1 MSATGGNGG
10 GSALHVSDGI
20 VRQIVEAIEHGE
32 LAPGDRLPSQRELQR
47 RFSVSGTAVLS
58 AVRVLESRG
67 LIEVRRGAHGGAF
80 VRPFSPASLG
90 AALEATI
97 DLHSVSLHE
106 LMELRDLI
114 ETAQAERAAR
124 TPTTA
129 FIARLEAE
137 VDALAAVDADP
148 HGTWA
153 EFGATEARCH
163 AALAS
168 ASPNRLLVAVQTALC
183 AAVGRRFGVVPPD
196 VQRGFLKDW
205 FAIRDAI
212 RAGDADGARDAMH
225 RHVLASIAAAG
236 GDETPAS

>member
-1 MSATGGNGG
+1 MNATRGNDVDP
-10 GSALHVSDGI
+10 ALHVSDGI
-20 VRQIVEAIEHGE
+20 VQQIVEAIERGE

-80 VRPFSPASLG
+80 IRPFSQASLG
-90 AALEATI
+90 DAIEATI
-97 DLHSVSLHE
+97 GLHSVSLHE
-106 LMELRDLI
+106 LMDLRDLI
-114 ETAQAERAAR
+114 ETAQAQRAAR
-124 TPTTA
+124 EPATA
-129 FIARLEAE
+129 FIAQLEAE

-148 HGTWA
+148 DGTWA
-153 EFGATEARCH
+153 AFGATEARCH

-168 ASPNRLLVAVQTALC
+168 ASPNRLLVAIQAALC

-196 VQRGFLKDW
+196 VQRGFVEDW

-212 RAGDADGARDAMH
+212 RAGDADRARDAMH
-225 RHVLASIAAAG
+225 RHVLASVAAAS
-236 GDETPAS
+236 GDHAA